1 MSVKANNVLCAPL
14 LDPGMGRKEIEAPH
28 GLTIAEIVALALPGF
43 RDPRKGLRVL
53 LVTDQ
58 GASVVDPTYWSSLRP
73 MPHARVVIRTIPG
86 KDALRSVLLAVVS
99 IAAAA
104 LAPYLF
110 PTLGK
115 VGLALA
121 TSGLTVL
128 GQLLVNALIPPTQ
141 PEGEERRNVYNID
154 GWRNEGR
161 PGSPVPYLFGKH
173 RYAPPFAATSWTEI
187 VGDQQYVRALFCL
200 GYGPLRISD
209 LRIGDTPISDYED
222 ADVEIR
228 EGREDDLPIG
238 LYPEQVL
245 EENAGVQLVRPKP
258 RDLTGEIIPGSVGV
272 ETPVTRFT
280 ASNSAQASVIL
291 AYPAGLYAIDDKGRV
306 APRSVSV
313 RIRAR
318 LNGVGVWQ
326 EVVTLAI
333 TAKKQEGFLR
343 QHRWTLPTRGRW
355 QIEVTRMTDDSTSTQ
370 ASDKVVLSGI
380 QSIRPEYPINF
391 DKPLALVAIRVRAT
405 YQLNGPINAFNAL
418 IEREALIHEEG
429 EWITGYG
436 RTPAT
441 AYVAALT
448 GPMNPFPASSSAID
462 RDQIA
467 DWHDWC
473 VEKGLKYDRV
483 HDGQE
488 TLGEMLL
495 AICAAGRASPR
506 HDGVKWGVVIDRP
519 ETLVVDHINPRNS
532 DQFQWS
538 RSYFDPPDGVR
549 VRFLDETNNYE
560 EAEMVIPWPGH
571 VGEVRLTETMEMPG
585 KTDPAEIWIEAR
597 RRMYELI
604 YRPDSFSAMQS
615 GRARVVTRGDLVMGS
630 FDVLDRTQLSAR
642 VKSVTGALV
651 ELDEEITV
659 GEDFGI
665 RFRVFAD
672 EEDVIGNSVI
682 SKIAPMEEPTRAVRL
697 LDRAAVPTV
706 GEAVHL
712 GPITTESLPLRV
724 RGIEGADDFGARV
737 MMVAAAPEIDT
748 LTDAEVPPEWDGRI
762 GEIIDQTAVI
772 PAVPLFVSVASGL
785 IGTGDPDGFEVV
797 LQTGTGSTALVDAF
811 EFDHRLTSSGV
822 WTTETIPVA
831 AGGISLD
838 DYEAGNEIEFR
849 ARALANTTPGD
860 YTAVATL
867 TIGEDDPAIPAALDD
882 EAISATGSLGHAT
895 LVVAVPETGAPTQL
909 QIYRV
914 PAGNPLDRETHAIGS
929 RLEVSAGSTLNYV
942 DGDGTRVNLLSS
954 ADFNSA
960 DNWSLDSGWA
970 IAGGKATFTPGAP
983 GNLAQTL
990 PLTAGTTYR
999 VAFEVSGYVAGDVKP
1014 RLIGG
1019 TNVSGET
1026 VTANGLFLDSLTALT
1041 GNTDFKFLAQT
1052 TFDGNIE
1059 FVRLFAETP
1068 SCVEAGG
1075 WDYYV
1080 EPIND
1085 ENIAGPVSGPFTTT
1099 IY

>member
-1 MSVKANNVLCAPL
+1 
-14 LDPGMGRKEIEAPH
+14 MGRKEIEAPH
-28 GLTIAEIVALALPGF
+28 GLTVAEIVALALPGF
-43 RDPRKGLRVL
+43 REPRKGLRVL
-53 LVTDQ
+53 LVTDK
-58 GASVVDPTYWSSLRP
+58 GAAVVDPAYWSSLRP
-73 MPHARVVIRTIPG
+73 APHARVVIRTIPG

-99 IAAAA
+99 IAAFA
-104 LAPYLF
+104 LAPYLA
-110 PTLGK
+110 PTLGITGEIG
-115 VGLALA
+115 VSLLR
-121 TSGLTVL
+121 SGLTIV

-141 PEGEERRNVYNID
+141 PESEERRNVYNID
-154 GWRNEGR
+154 GWRNEAR
-161 PGSPVPYLFGKH
+161 PGAPVPYLFGKH
-173 RYAPPFAATSWTEI
+173 RYAPPFAASSWTEV

-222 ADVEIR
+222 VDVEIR

-280 ASNSAQASVIL
+280 ASNSTEASVIL
-291 AYPAGLYAIDDKGRV
+291 AYPTGLFAIDDKGRV

-318 LNGVGVWQ
+318 LNGEGVWQ
-326 EVVTLAI
+326 DVVTLAI

-343 QHRWTLPTRGRW
+343 QHRWVLPTRGRW

-405 YQLNGPINAFNAL
+405 YQLNGPLNAFNAL

-429 EWITGYG
+429 AWVTGYG
-436 RTPAT
+436 RTPAS

-448 GPMNPFPASSSAID
+448 GPMNPFPAASSAID
-462 RDQIA
+462 WDQIA

-519 ETLVVDHINPRNS
+519 QALVVDHINPRNS
-532 DQFQWS
+532 DQFEWS
-538 RSYFDPPDGVR
+538 RSYFNPPDGVR

-571 VGEVRLTETMEMPG
+571 VGEIRLTETMEMPG
-585 KTDPAEIWIEAR
+585 KTDPVEIYIEAR

-630 FDVLDRTQLSAR
+630 FDVLDRTQLAAR
-642 VKSVTGALV
+642 VKTVTGALV
-651 ELDEEITV
+651 ELDEEIAA
-659 GEDFGI
+659 GDAYGI

-672 EEDVIGNSVI
+672 AEDGVGTSVI
-682 SKIAPMEEPTRAVRL
+682 SKIAPTDAPTRAIRL
-697 LDRAAVPTV
+697 LDRSAVPTV
-706 GEAVHL
+706 GEIVHL
-712 GPITTESLPLRV
+712 GPVSTQSLPLRV
-724 RGIEGADDFGARV
+724 RGIEGAEDFNARV

-748 LTDAEVPPEWDGRI
+748 LTDAEVVPEWDGRI
-762 GEIIDQTAVI
+762 GEIIDQTAVV
-772 PAVPLFVSVASGL
+772 PAVPVFVSVASGVV
-785 IGTGDPDGFEVV
+785 GTGDAGGFEVG
-797 LQTGTGSTALVDAF
+797 LQAGSGSTALVDTF
-811 EFDHRLTSSGV
+811 ELDHRLTSSGV
-822 WTTETIPVA
+822 WTTETIPAA
-831 AGGISLD
+831 AGGVRLD
-838 DYEAGNEIEFR
+838 VYEAGDEIEFR
-849 ARALANTTPGD
+849 ARALASTTPGA

-867 TIGEDDPAIPAALDD
+867 TIGEDDPAIPAALDGD
-882 EAISATGSLGHAT
+882 VISVAGALGHAA
-895 LVVAVPETGAPTQL
+895 LIVAIPEADAPTQL

-914 PAGNPLDRETHAIGS
+914 PAGNPLDRATHAIGS
-929 RLEVSAGSTLNYV
+929 RLAVSAGSTLSYV
-942 DGDGTRVNLLSS
+942 DGDGTRVNLLGS

-960 DNWSLDSGWA
+960 DAWSLDSGWT
-970 IAGGKATFTPGAP
+970 IAGGKATFSPGSA
-983 GNLAQTL
+983 GNLSQSV
-990 PLTAGTTYR
+990 PLSAGTTYR
-999 VAFEVSGYVAGDVKP
+999 VAFEVSGYVAGTVKP

-1026 VTANGLFLDSLTALT
+1026 VTANGLFLDRLTALS
-1041 GNTDFKFLAQT
+1041 GNTEFKFLAQT
-1052 TFDGNIE
+1052 TFEGSIE

-1068 SCVEAGG
+1068 SCVVAGA

-1080 EPIND
+1080 EPLND